1 MDAET
6 WMDANKAVELGFAD
20 DILFRN
26 ARKQEPDEE
35 DSDENEPDEEENLPF
50 KKENTVL
57 FSRRAVTNSL
67 INKLAAHTKSKDA
80 PSSAV
85 PPQTEGRSID
95 ELYNR
100 LNIIK
105 HHI

>member
-1 MDAET
+1 
-6 WMDANKAVELGFAD
+6 MDANKAVELGFAD

-57 FSRRAVTNSL
+57 FSRRAVTNS
-67 INKLAAHTKSKDA
+67 
-80 PSSAV
+80 
-85 PPQTEGRSID
+85 
-95 ELYNR
+95 
-100 LNIIK
+100 
-105 HHI
+105 